1 MLSLLYQSAIREKEF
16 FLREKREGRT
26 TVLRMP
32 EDRGESLQEKDAR
45 TIGLRP
51 MLRELTD
58 LELPLALALG
68 QTTLPIQDILKIM
81 PGSLIE
87 LDRNVGDYV
96 DLTVHGTIV
105 ARGEIVSVQGNYG
118 VRIKQII
125 SREERLALHGLR

>member
-1 MLSLLYQSAIREKEF
+1 MSEH
-16 FLREKREGRT
+16 
-26 TVLRMP
+26 
-32 EDRGESLQEKDAR
+32 RGESLQDKDAR
-45 TIGLRP
+45 AIGLRP

-68 QTTLPIQDILKIM
+68 QTSLPIHDVLKIT

-87 LDRNVGDYV
+87 LDRNVGEYV

-125 SREERLALHGLR
+125 SREERLALHGMK